1 MEKIKISDINLLGEI
16 AKQLKLPTTA
26 IINGITQEQ
35 AELIEK
41 LEIRESEIDLLE
53 SFPNLKELTII
64 GLKKANNELKDV
76 TISDLS
82 HLEELNILAT
92 KSIKSINLR
101 NLPQLH
107 FINIS
112 GNDSL
117 QEINGIENLED
128 IAQLT
133 MRNNGL
139 RKIFDIKRMAEG
151 TQTEMHLDLS
161 MLHLVR
167 KRYTDFS
174 QVEHNNTMSKCISWI
189 DIVDGQHPLKLYYG
203 EGIQIEQTAEQIL
216 NQIIDD
222 SMSDTEKVCA
232 INSWM
237 VENVTYDDGTI
248 EERNK
253 RNY

>member
-41 LEIRESEIDLLE
+41 LEIRESEIDLLKN
-53 SFPNLKELTII
+53 FPNLKELTII
-64 GLKKANNELKDV
+64 GLKKANNGLQDV

-82 HLEELNILAT
+82 HLEELKILVT
-92 KSIKSINLR
+92 QGIKSITLQ

-107 FINIS
+107 FMNIS
-112 GNDSL
+112 GNINL

-133 MRNNGL
+133 LRDNGL
-139 RKIFDIKRMAEG
+139 KKIFDIKKIAES
-151 TQTEMHLDLS
+151 TQAEMHLDLS
-161 MLHLVR
+161 MLHLV
-167 KRYTDFS
+167 KERYTDFS
-174 QVEHNNTMSKCISWI
+174 QVEHNNTMAKCISWI
-189 DIVDGQHPLKLYYG
+189 DVIEGQHPLKLYYG
-203 EGIQIEQTAEQIL
+203 EGIQIEQKAEQIL

-222 SMSDTEKVCA
+222 SMTDVEKICA
-232 INSWM
+232 INTWM
-237 VENVTYDDGTI
+237 VENVTYDDGAI
-248 EERNK
+248 EERDK
-253 RNY
+253 RD